1 MSSSRNN
8 TLEFSSVGSEAFTSG
23 GSATGQR
30 YGALQIIN
38 DTVFSALVA
47 SNVDGIANLQT
58 ITIAAGLLY
67 IYDLA
72 QHSNTFDQNNYG
84 RLYSIPRHR
93 HFPTECR

>member
-58 ITIAAGLLY
+58 ITIGAGTVLCGQFSAFTITTGVVIAHKY
-67 IYDLA
+67 
-72 QHSNTFDQNNYG
+72 
-84 RLYSIPRHR
+84 
-93 HFPTECR
+93 